1 MPNTNPP
8 NTQTPPPHAP
18 LIEMAMAH
26 CVSRIAYVAAK
37 LNLADLLSTG
47 PKTAEELAKPTETHA
62 PSLYRLM
69 RTLAHFG
76 ILTED
81 DSHRFS
87 LTPIGQ
93 ALKSDAPGAARA
105 TILTMAGDWITQGFS
120 QLLYSVQTGKSGLEK
135 SLGMPVFDWLKKNP
149 DQASLFSQ
157 SMIGVHGAEPAAVAA
172 AYDFSNLN
180 CIVDVG
186 GATGNLLTT
195 ILARFPKSTGIL
207 YDLPHVVTDAPPLI
221 AARNQTTRIKI
232 SPARKLQRPS
242 PPTNG
247 DAYLLSHIIHDWS
260 EDQCLKILTNCRRSM
275 HPKAK
280 LLIIEM
286 VLPPGN
292 TPHPGKLLDMMML
305 VGPRGQERTE
315 QEFTKALLSKGWPTS
330 PRVVPHHNP
339 PSKASSK
346 PVFLKAHKMSKDKP

>member
-1 MPNTNPP
+1 
-8 NTQTPPPHAP
+8 
-18 LIEMAMAH
+18 
-26 CVSRIAYVAAK
+26 
-37 LNLADLLSTG
+37 
-47 PKTAEELAKPTETHA
+47 
-62 PSLYRLM
+62 
-69 RTLAHFG
+69 
-76 ILTED
+76 
-81 DSHRFS
+81 
-87 LTPIGQ
+87 
-93 ALKSDAPGAARA
+93 
-105 TILTMAGDWITQGFS
+105 MAGDWITQGFS

-135 SLGMPVFDWLKKNP
+135 SLGMPVFEYLKQNP

-195 ILARFPKSTGIL
+195 ILARFPKSIGIL

-221 AARNQTTRIKI
+221 ASRNQTTRIKI
-232 SPARKLQRPS
+232 TPGSFFDQVPK
-242 PPTNG
+242 
-247 DAYLLSHIIHDWS
+247 DADVYLLSHIIHDWS
-260 EDQCLKILTNCRRSM
+260 EEKCLQILSNCRRSM

-305 VGPRGQERTE
+305 VGPGGQERTE
-315 QEFTKALLSKGWPTS
+315 QEYQSLLSEAGLRLS
-330 PRVVPHHNP
+330 QVVPTE
-339 PSKASSK
+339 S
-346 PVFLKAHKMSKDKP
+346 PVSVVEAVLS